1 MLPHGSHLCHQ
12 IYAIDNPIFLVNEA
26 CDDLLNSQQMCL
38 VNLINSFTSCD
49 FAKQTGH
56 IICGCAEINVFVNAT
71 HL

>member
-1 MLPHGSHLCHQ
+1 MTCLTHSKCE
-12 IYAIDNPIFLVNEA
+12 NM
-26 CDDLLNSQQMCL
+26 SL